1 MIKFGVFLFSI
12 CKSIIEVAEWDIT
25 QILSVD
31 RTIDSDTW
39 PWLLENSANAD
50 VSIRQVRANWTCHLA
65 CMFCLMV
72 TLQFMLNSI
81 RYIFESSRGSCYA
94 QTGLSIFG

>member
-1 MIKFGVFLFSI
+1 MWFLS
-12 CKSIIEVAEWDIT
+12 KSIIEVAERDIT

-39 PWLLENSANAD
+39 PWLLESSANAD

-65 CMFCLMV
+65 CMFRLMV
-72 TLQFMLNSI
+72 ALQFMLYSI
-81 RYIFESSRGSCYA
+81 RYISESSRGSCYA
-94 QTGLSIFG
+94 QTGFSILG